1 MNIQNWEIR
10 RYTAADREL
19 WNEFVLSSRNATF
32 LFNRG
37 FMEYHADRF
46 TDFSLMAFYGGRL
59 SALLPANRVGDSL
72 RSHGGLTYGGWL
84 LPPDRIDAH
93 AVLELFETLISF
105 CREEGIS
112 AVLYK
117 AVPYIYHRRPAQED
131 LYALWRIGA
140 ERTVCNISC
149 VINTPETAVFNR
161 MQNRNIRFIAKNY
174 PDLRFVELSDAAPV
188 MDIVKEC
195 LSERHN
201 ASPVHTAEELQ
212 LIRDRFLNNIR
223 FYGIEGSEGLEVGVC
238 IFLTDTVAHA
248 QYIATTPRARKDRA
262 LTLMISE
269 LLRQPE
275 IRARRWFDFGTS
287 NEDAGRILNAGLYS
301 NKFSFGGGGVAYEQ
315 YLIKI

>member
-1 MNIQNWEIR
+1 MDNKSWIIR
-10 RYTAADREL
+10 RYTASDREE
-19 WNEFVLSSRNATF
+19 WNDFVHSSRNATF

-46 TDFSLMAFYGGRL
+46 DDFSLMAFYGGRL
-59 SALLPANRVGDSL
+59 SALLPANRADNRL
-72 RSHGGLTYGGWL
+72 ESHGGLTYGGWL
-84 LPPDRIDAH
+84 LPADRIDAH
-93 AVLELFETLISF
+93 AVLELFETLISY
-105 CREEGIS
+105 CRTEGIRE
-112 AVLYK
+112 VIYK
-117 AVPYIYHRRPAQED
+117 TVPYIYHKRPAQED

-140 ERTVCNISC
+140 KRIVCNISC
-149 VINTPETAVFNR
+149 AIDTPETAVFNR
-161 MQNRNIRFIAKNY
+161 MQNKNLRFISKNY
-174 PDLRFVELSDAAPV
+174 PDLRFVELSDATPV
-188 MDIVKEC
+188 MEIVQGC

-201 ASPVHTAEELQ
+201 AVPVHTGAELQ
-212 LIRDRFLNNIR
+212 MLYDRFPDNIR
-223 FYGIEGSEGLEVGVC
+223 FYGIEGSEGLEVGAC
-238 IFLTDTVAHA
+238 IFLTDSVAHA
-248 QYIATTPRARKDRA
+248 QYIDTAPRARRDRA